1 MWIVTGGVVVVL
13 AVIIAAYMVGRSHG
27 KTDQQ
32 KRDAENQAEDMA
44 HDAKIAAHPPV
55 DAPFSAM
62 RPKD

>member
-1 MWIVTGGVVVVL
+1 MWLAAGGVIVIL
-13 AVIIAAYMVGRSHG
+13 AVIWATYAVGKSHG

-62 RPKD
+62 KGK